1 MKEYFERIRK
11 MDPQDNYVEL
21 KVISGSAAGDK
32 ALYVNGQRIYAERDF
47 FPLTLSSFDL
57 SGTGILE
64 MGDRLFYHER
74 LCGKKKLVVCGAGH
88 VGLAV
93 ARLGRFLEYAMTV
106 IEDRE
111 EFAAKAKECGADHV
125 MVCSSFARCLKE
137 EYGFNTYAPYSG
149 TEYDI
154 ISGNFIKE
162 GVPIPIKKKESSL
175 VSDVY
180 ERLKA
185 AGARL
190 VGIIAR
196 SDGLS
201 NKDKAKFADQINA
214 LCDKW
219 SK

>member
-1 MKEYFERIRK
+1 MF
-11 MDPQDNYVEL
+11 
-21 KVISGSAAGDK
+21 
-32 ALYVNGQRIYAERDF
+32 
-47 FPLTLSSFDL
+47 
-57 SGTGILE
+57 
-64 MGDRLFYHER
+64 
-74 LCGKKKLVVCGAGH
+74 VVHG
-88 VGLAV
+88 
-93 ARLGRFLEYAMTV
+93 
-106 IEDRE
+106 EDS
-111 EFAAKAKECGADHV
+111 
-125 MVCSSFARCLKE
+125 VCSSFAKCLKE

-154 ISGNFIKE
+154 ISGNFLKE
-162 GVPIPIKKKESSL
+162 GLPIPVKKKESTL

-180 ERLKA
+180 ARLKA